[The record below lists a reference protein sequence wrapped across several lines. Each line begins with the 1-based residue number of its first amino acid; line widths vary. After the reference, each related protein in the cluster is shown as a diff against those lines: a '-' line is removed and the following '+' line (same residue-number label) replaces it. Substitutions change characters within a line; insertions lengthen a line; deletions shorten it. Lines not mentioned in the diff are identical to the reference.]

1 MIEHYK
7 VTCIFQL
14 IKSGTKN
21 LGQQILDKQLYVLSG
36 HISFVPSVT
45 VEYKIDYTCFILL

>member
-1 MIEHYK
+1 MIEHYN

-21 LGQQILDKQLYVLSG
+21 LGQQILDKQFYVLTG
-36 HISFVPSVT
+36 HICFVPSVT